1 MSSLINSSINTPSII
16 KIQALWRGYLYKK
29 GWIEVDCLREIS
41 KSNEKMKKALIKSKA
56 NQDWRCYTY
65 SKAARPFILKILKN
79 FTCLSNSCCELIQ
92 VLYIKSIEE
101 IIPNLN
107 KATFK
112 YELSIAAANI
122 ITKNVRRSNRLVI
135 ELKYINKY
143 RNNLLKFKKKCEDKT
158 ISYYN
163 YLPGNTLSLDIRS
176 KIISFISS
184 VPMFIWEGK
193 NRKLIHKELVK
204 YKCKD

>member
-1 MSSLINSSINTPSII
+1 MSSLLTINISSII
-16 KIQALWRGYLYKK
+16 KIQALWRGYLHKK

-56 NQDWRCYTY
+56 QDWRCYTY

-79 FTCLSNSCCELIQ
+79 FTCLSNSCWETIQ
-92 VLYIKSIEE
+92 VLYIQSIKE

-112 YELSIAAANI
+112 YELSIAAANS
-122 ITKNVRRSNRLVI
+122 TKNVPRSNRLVI

-163 YLPGNTLSLDIRS
+163 YLPGNTLPLDIRS

-193 NRKLIHKELVK
+193 NRKFIHKELVK
-204 YKCKD
+204 YKD

>member
-1 MSSLINSSINTPSII
+1 MSSLLNPSINISSII
-16 KIQALWRGYLYKK
+16 KIQALWRGYLHKK
-29 GWIEVDCLREIS
+29 GWIGVDCSQEIS
-41 KSNEKMKKALIKSKA
+41 TSQEKMKKALIKSKA
-56 NQDWRCYTY
+56 QDWRCYTC
-65 SKAARPFILKILKN
+65 SKAVRPFILKILKN

-92 VLYIKSIEE
+92 VLYIKSIKEM
-101 IIPNLN
+101 IPDLN
-107 KATFK
+107 KGTIA
-112 YELSIAAANI
+112 YEISIAAANS
-122 ITKNVRRSNRLVI
+122 TNNVCRSNRLVI
-135 ELKYINKY
+135 ELKYINKFI
-143 RNNLLKFKKKCEDKT
+143 NNLLKFKKKCEDKT

-163 YLPGNTLSLDIRS
+163 YLPGNTLPLDIRS